1 MKSLLDMMEA
11 SKDALPEIYCDMDQV
26 LVDFIGG
33 AEDVIDM
40 PFAQA
45 DKNDRWEAI
54 KNTKDF
60 WVNLKWMPGAKRLYS
75 FISKYDHH
83 ILSAASSRDV
93 NVRLGKLK
101 WLSKN
106 TKIKRSNINI
116 VKRIDKQKFA
126 MTDGEPNVLID
137 DYKKNIV
144 EWESNGGI
152 GVHHTEVGKT
162 VAELKRL
169 GFKQY
174 KQKQ

>member
-1 MKSLLDMMEA
+1 MKKLLELMEA
-11 SKDALPEIYCDMDQV
+11 SKNDLPEIYCDMDQV

-33 AEDVIDM
+33 AEEVIDM

-60 WVNLKWMPGAKRLYS
+60 WANLDWMPGAKRLYS
-75 FISKYDHH
+75 FIAKYDPH
-83 ILSAASSRDV
+83 ILSAASGRDV
-93 NVRLGKLK
+93 NVRPGKLK

-116 VKRIDKQKFA
+116 VKREDKQKFA
-126 MTDGEPNVLID
+126 MTDEKPNVLID
-137 DYKKNIV
+137 DYLKNITQ
-144 EWESNGGI
+144 WEAKGGI

-162 VAELKRL
+162 LAELKRL

>member
-1 MKSLLDMMEA
+1 MEA
-11 SKDALPEIYCDMDQV
+11 SKNDLPEIYCDMDQV

-33 AEDVIDM
+33 AEEVIDM

-60 WVNLKWMPGAKRLYS
+60 WANLKWMPGAKRLYS
-75 FISKYDHH
+75 FIAKYDPH
-83 ILSAASSRDV
+83 ILSAASGRDV
-93 NVRLGKLK
+93 NVRPGKLK

-116 VKRIDKQKFA
+116 VKREDKQKFA
-126 MTDGEPNVLID
+126 MTDEKPNVLID
-137 DYKKNIV
+137 DYLKNITQ
-144 EWESNGGI
+144 WEAKGGI

-162 VAELKRL
+162 LAELKRL
-169 GFKQY
+169 GFK
-174 KQKQ
+174 